1 MGEKIVC
8 VDEDGQS
15 ILDAMRG
22 SYAGRRN
29 GRTQGRRGEVIE
41 EETSLTVAEL
51 CWIQC
56 MFSRLLT
63 ERWNETTVE
72 RRHRGGRPADK
83 KDELEGI
90 EEGCGK
96 KSWIWRVAGVGEVL
110 E

>member
-1 MGEKIVC
+1 
-8 VDEDGQS
+8 
-15 ILDAMRG
+15 MRG
-22 SYAGRRN
+22 SYAGHRN

-56 MFSRLLT
+56 IFSRLLT
-63 ERWNETTVE
+63 QRWNETTVE
-72 RRHRGGRPADK
+72 RRHRDGRPTDK

-96 KSWIWRVAGVGEVL
+96 KSWIRSIIGAKEVL